1 MTEERKPVS
10 PPAAERQGGFP
21 SFPEGGSISRELREI
36 VKLSADFERRLGQA
50 LTVNATD
57 LTAMQHLIESGPLSP
72 SELSARLRISTAAAT
87 MVVDRLEAVG
97 HVERQ
102 PHPDDR
108 RKIVVVPREES
119 VRRTANELMP
129 LIGGVAGVIAALPP
143 DEAEIIERFLGQVV
157 GHYRRVLEE

>member
-1 MTEERKPVS
+1 MTEERKPAAADGR
-10 PPAAERQGGFP
+10 PAFP

-36 VKLSADFERRLGQA
+36 VKLSADFERRLGQT

-72 SELSARLRISTAAAT
+72 SELSTRLRISTAAAT

-97 HVERQ
+97 HVTRQ
-102 PHPDDR
+102 PHPEDR
-108 RKIVVVPREES
+108 RKIVVVPREDS
-119 VRRTANELMP
+119 VRRTAQELMP

-143 DEAEIIERFLGQVV
+143 DDAEVIERFLSQVV
-157 GHYRRVLEE
+157 GHYRRVLDE